1 MKKRGRALALL
12 LAAVL
17 TVSSV
22 PGTVMAADGVK
33 PQDGTTKEQPFW
45 SGTGGSTRFRIP
57 CLVSLDDGTL
67 VAGCDARWNTGGDGG
82 GLDTIVSRSTD
93 KGKTWHYTFAN
104 YLGDNGNVW
113 NGNSTAFIDPAMAT
127 DGEKVYM
134 MADLYPAGYA
144 LNSANHAPVA
154 GKSHDENGNIL
165 LADARGWTNC
175 WVADRQNAAN
185 YTYHLEKNDKKKSD
199 SAYVIKD
206 AEGKTVTGYTVD
218 AYFNIKGENVDTNL
232 FESDSPFQVWPTDYL
247 YLTTSED
254 GGATWSVPS
263 IVNMRK
269 ETEQSL
275 LVGPGRGMVTSKGRI
290 LFTAYEFT
298 SYDRNSVA
306 IYSDDGG
313 KTWTRGRSVTSQSS
327 EAVVTEANGK
337 LYMFTRHGGYYTS
350 EDFGAT
356 WSNRQ
361 NMGINYCQT
370 CQLTAI
376 TYPKKIDGKTAILFA
391 APSATNRA
399 AGKIF
404 VGLVQDDGTL
414 DWKYNYSIN
423 GSAYY
428 AYSCLTILPDGTIGL
443 LYESDG
449 TVITYEDF
457 DIEDVA
463 KGAAIGN
470 IWCTDENGTVADVTM
485 TSDMSKKLT
494 VNGLKDGAQVKV
506 SSDNENAVT
515 AAYAGGKVT
524 LTSKAVTGMEKA
536 TVTVESEGEKTTVS
550 VIVTDEKDY
559 EIVDL
564 RVGDTKTYTDKTGN
578 YSDSTLD
585 SLDKNIADVTLV
597 GEDAQA
603 VEKQV
608 KAQLA
613 TAQANFNGEK
623 VSLDNCMFT
632 FESVANKENT
642 YKISAQ
648 AGDKKVYVNHK
659 KAPSQ
664 CVSTETE
671 TEILLESHEDGT
683 VSLKDMTEGTG
694 GAYLYFWKGDTSKLH
709 FDRYS
714 SDVAQC
720 HMELWKAAPGA
731 KNDLGMPGYEKV
743 TDISQ
748 LTSGTKYLITAKADD
763 GTYYAVNPSAA
774 SSNFNHVAKVVE
786 ENIPIKEEAS
796 VALGT
801 NAQFDN
807 GGEKKISKCL
817 FTFDKQEGTENQYKI
832 TAVTE
837 DGKKVY
843 LGPKSSSGAN
853 RPLVETEAVI
863 TVAKNGEAFTL
874 QQAEDASN
882 SKYLYFWKDD
892 ASKFHFDRNGSVD
905 SKGKCDFELY
915 RKDDNVVDSEIP
927 GYTKISELSEIE
939 NGGQYLIAMKATVE
953 GNNYYLLNPATGNEK
968 YSYVAKVTGK
978 MYEDETI
985 GAKTDITITG
995 KAEGKTS
1002 VKIGN
1007 KTYFIFVKNDVEEVT
1022 IKIGETYNVPG
1033 KILNESEVTKD
1044 GIVSLEKREN
1054 MPPYKAISEIAE
1066 GTYLFGNNSHIM
1078 LNTESTAAGS
1088 EKGLGMKAVN
1098 FNNDETAKDF
1108 MWTLTKSGEGYTMKD
1123 VKSGKYINISGN
1135 NVELKDAEQVLT
1147 IRARANG
1154 GFSVSANNSYLN
1166 NWAGNNNKVA
1176 AYPSDDNGWS
1186 FYKASAGN
1194 VVTGVKEGTVTVAAS
1209 EGTNYKITVVKDV
1222 PEVKEYTVTA
1232 TVNDEAMGTA
1242 KLSPEADKYKEGT
1255 EVTATAKVKDE
1266 NKYEFVNWTVGNEE
1280 VSKKAE
1286 YKFTVDKDMELKA
1299 NFKAKE
1305 EPQPPVEK
1313 TYKVTATV
1321 NDETMGTAKL
1331 SPEADKYK
1339 EGTEVTATA
1348 KVKDESKYEF
1358 VNWTVGNEE
1367 VSKKAEYK
1375 FTVDKDM
1382 ELKANFKAKDP
1393 VEETFTVKV
1402 KANDTNMGEAKLDPA
1417 KAEYAKGEKV
1427 KAIATAKEG
1436 HEFVNW
1442 TVDGKAVSAEATYE
1456 FLVEKNVELTAN
1468 FKETEKPVEQFTVTV
1483 KANDDKMG
1491 TVAIDPVKENYA
1503 KGDTVIV
1510 IAEAKE
1516 GYEFVNWTSEGKVFS
1531 DSAAYEF
1538 AVEKD
1543 MELTANFK
1551 AKEEPKPPVTEDTFK
1566 LNVTVNDDKV
1576 GTVKLDP
1583 AKESY
1588 KAGEI
1593 VTATA
1598 TAKDGYKFVNWT
1610 VDGKEV
1616 SDKAEY
1622 AFKVDRDVTLKANF
1636 EKVAADP
1643 KPETPKPE
1651 TPKPEDPKDEDKAIQ
1666 TGDNGVSP
1674 IIPLAGLA
1682 LAAGAA
1688 VTVLRKKED

>member
-494 VNGLKDGAQVKV
+494 VNGLKDGAKVEV

-515 AAYAGGKVT
+515 AAYADGEVT
-524 LTSKAVTGMEKA
+524 LTSKTVTGMEKA
-536 TVTVESEGEKTTVS
+536 TVTVESEGEKTTVD

-578 YSDSTLD
+578 YSGSALEGLNKD
-585 SLDKNIADVTLV
+585 IADVTLT

-613 TAQANFNGEK
+613 TSEAHFDGAEK
-623 VSLDNCMFT
+623 SLDECLFT
-632 FESVANKENT
+632 FASVEGQDNT
-642 YKISAQ
+642 YTMSAKD
-648 AGDKKVYVNHK
+648 GDKTVYVNYRSAASAGTVCAEASANIKLEERSDDQTFELLDQTAGANGNRLYFHKDNESKLCFDRNTGDHANCRMELYK
-659 KAPSQ
+659 KAANS
-664 CVSTETE
+664 SA
-671 TEILLESHEDGT
+671 ES
-683 VSLKDMTEGTG
+683 
-694 GAYLYFWKGDTSKLH
+694 AI
-709 FDRYS
+709 
-714 SDVAQC
+714 
-720 HMELWKAAPGA
+720 
-731 KNDLGMPGYEKV
+731 PGYEKV
-743 TDISQ
+743 TGLSQ
-748 LTSGTKYLITAKADD
+748 ITSGEKYLIAAKAAT
-763 GTYYAVNPSAA
+763 GTYYVVNPSAA
-774 SSNFNHVAKVVE
+774 GEKYKHVAKVVE
-786 ENIPIKEEAS
+786 ETIPVKQEAA
-796 VALGT
+796 VALGS
-801 NAQFDN
+801 NAQFNDR
-807 GGEKKISKCL
+807 GEKKISKCL
-817 FTFDKQEGTENQYKI
+817 FTFDKQAEEGKYKI
-832 TAVTE
+832 SATTE
-837 DGKKVY
+837 DGQKVY
-843 LGPKSSSGAN
+843 LGPKSAASAQT
-853 RPLVETEAVI
+853 PLTTTEAVI
-863 TVAKNGEAFTL
+863 TVAKTDKGFTL
-874 QQAEDASN
+874 NQMEN
-882 SKYLYFWKDD
+882 SANGGYLYFWKDNEG
-892 ASKFHFDRNGSVD
+892 KFHFDRNSSVD
-905 SKGKCDFELY
+905 PNGKCEFELY
-915 RKDDNVVDSEIP
+915 KKADNAEAAEIP
-927 GYTKISELSEIE
+927 GYEKLNDMSEIE
-939 NGGQYLIAMKATVE
+939 ANGQYLIAMKAKD
-953 GNNYYLLNPATGNEK
+953 NKYYLLNPATGNDK
-968 YSYVAKVTGK
+968 YSYVAKVTGE
-978 MYEDETI
+978 MYKDETI
-985 GAKTDITITG
+985 GAKTDIAITG

-1044 GIVSLEKREN
+1044 GIVSLEKRDN

-1078 LNTESTAAGS
+1078 LNTVSTAAGT

-1108 MWTLTKSGEGYTMKD
+1108 MWTLTKSGDGYTMKD
-1123 VKSGKYINISGN
+1123 AASGKYINISGS
-1135 NVELKDAEQVLT
+1135 NVELKETEQVLT

-1154 GFSVSANNSYLN
+1154 GFSVSTNNYYLN

-1194 VVTGVKEGTVTVAAS
+1194 VVTGVKEGTVTVKAS
-1209 EGTNYKITVVKDV
+1209 EGTNYKITVEKDV

-1232 TVNDEAMGTA
+1232 TVNDDAMGTA
-1242 KLSPEADKYKEGT
+1242 ELSPSA
-1255 EVTATAKVKDE
+1255 
-1266 NKYEFVNWTVGNEE
+1266 
-1280 VSKKAE
+1280 S
-1286 YKFTVDKDMELKA
+1286 
-1299 NFKAKE
+1299 
-1305 EPQPPVEK
+1305 
-1313 TYKVTATV
+1313 
-1321 NDETMGTAKL
+1321 
-1331 SPEADKYK
+1331 KYK

-1358 VNWTVGNEE
+1358 VNWTVNDEE

-1402 KANDTNMGEAKLDPA
+1402 KANDANMGEAKLDPA

-1427 KAIATAKEG
+1427 KAMAAAKEG
-1436 HEFVNW
+1436 YEFVNW

-1456 FLVEKNVELTAN
+1456 FLVKEDVELTAN
-1468 FKETEKPVEQFTVTV
+1468 FKETEKPVEQFTVIV

-1491 TVAIDPVKENYA
+1491 TVAINPMKESYA
-1503 KGDTVIV
+1503 KGETVIV

-1538 AVEKD
+1538 AVEKR
-1543 MELTANFK
+1543 MELVANFK
-1551 AKEEPKPPVTEDTFK
+1551 EKDAPKPPVTEDTFK
-1566 LNVTVNDDKV
+1566 LNVTVNDDKM

-1583 AKESY
+1583 AKDSY
-1588 KAGEI
+1588 KAGDV

-1651 TPKPEDPKDEDKAIQ
+1651 NPKDEDKAVQ
-1666 TGDNGVSP
+1666 TGDNCVSP

>member
-67 VAGCDARWNTGGDGG
+67 VAGCDARWNTSLDGG

-104 YLGDNGNVW
+104 YLGDNGNTH
-113 NGNSTAFIDPAMAT
+113 NNNSTAFIDPAMAT

-134 MADLYPAGYA
+134 IADLYPAGYA
-144 LNSANHAPVA
+144 LNGASHAPVA

-165 LADARGWTNC
+165 LADARKWQNC
-175 WVADRQNAAN
+175 WVNDRQNEAN
-185 YTYHLEKNDKKKSD
+185 YTYHLEKNDKKESD

-206 AEGKTVTGYTVD
+206 ANGAIVEGYTVD
-218 AYFNIKGENVDTNL
+218 AYFNIKGKDVDANL
-232 FESDSPFQVWPTDYL
+232 FEADSPFQVWPTDYL

-254 GGATWSVPS
+254 AGATWSVPT

-269 ETEQSL
+269 DHEQSL

-298 SYDRNSVA
+298 GSDKNSVA

-313 KTWTRGRSVTSQSS
+313 KTWERGKSVSGWSS
-327 EAVVTEANGK
+327 EAVVTEADGK

-350 EDFGAT
+350 DDFGET
-356 WSNRQ
+356 WSTQ
-361 NMGINYCQT
+361 KNMGISYWLN

-391 APSATNRA
+391 TPSSSSGRA

-494 VNGLKDGAQVKV
+494 VNGLKDGAKVEV

-515 AAYAGGKVT
+515 AAYADGEVT
-524 LTSKAVTGMEKA
+524 LTSKTVTGMEKA
-536 TVTVESEGEKTTVS
+536 TVTVESEGEKTTVD

-578 YSDSTLD
+578 YSGSALEGLNKD
-585 SLDKNIADVTLV
+585 IADVTLT

-613 TAQANFNGEK
+613 TSEAHFDGAEK
-623 VSLDNCMFT
+623 SLDECLFT
-632 FESVANKENT
+632 FASVEGQDNT
-642 YKISAQ
+642 YTMSAKD
-648 AGDKKVYVNHK
+648 GDKTVYVNYRSAASAGTVCAEASANIKLEERSDDQTFELLDQTAGANGNRLYFHKDNESKLCFDRNTGDHANCRMELYK
-659 KAPSQ
+659 KAANS
-664 CVSTETE
+664 SA
-671 TEILLESHEDGT
+671 ES
-683 VSLKDMTEGTG
+683 
-694 GAYLYFWKGDTSKLH
+694 AI
-709 FDRYS
+709 
-714 SDVAQC
+714 
-720 HMELWKAAPGA
+720 
-731 KNDLGMPGYEKV
+731 PGYEKV
-743 TDISQ
+743 TGLSQ
-748 LTSGTKYLITAKADD
+748 ITSGEKYLIAAKAAT
-763 GTYYAVNPSAA
+763 GTYYVVNPSAA
-774 SSNFNHVAKVVE
+774 GEKYKHVAKVVE
-786 ENIPIKEEAS
+786 ETIPVKQEAA
-796 VALGT
+796 VALGS
-801 NAQFDN
+801 NAQFNDR
-807 GGEKKISKCL
+807 GEKKISKCL
-817 FTFDKQEGTENQYKI
+817 FTFDKQAEEGKYKI
-832 TAVTE
+832 SATTE
-837 DGKKVY
+837 DGQKVY
-843 LGPKSSSGAN
+843 LGPKSAASAQT
-853 RPLVETEAVI
+853 PLTTTEAVI
-863 TVAKNGEAFTL
+863 TVAKTDKGFTL
-874 QQAEDASN
+874 NQMEN
-882 SKYLYFWKDD
+882 SANGGYLYFWKDNEG
-892 ASKFHFDRNGSVD
+892 KFHFDRNSSVD
-905 SKGKCDFELY
+905 PNGKCEFELY
-915 RKDDNVVDSEIP
+915 KKADNAEAAEIP
-927 GYTKISELSEIE
+927 GYEKLNDMSEIE
-939 NGGQYLIAMKATVE
+939 ANGQYLIDMKAKD
-953 GNNYYLLNPATGNEK
+953 NKYYLLNPATGNDK
-968 YSYVAKVTGK
+968 YSYVAKVTGE
-978 MYEDETI
+978 MYKDETI
-985 GAKTDITITG
+985 GAKTDIAITG
-995 KAEGKTS
+995 KSEGKTS

-1154 GFSVSANNSYLN
+1154 GFSVSTNNYYLN

-1194 VVTGVKEGTVTVAAS
+1194 VVTGVKEGTVTVKAS
-1209 EGTNYKITVVKDV
+1209 EGTNYKITVEKDV

-1232 TVNDEAMGTA
+1232 TVNDDAMGTA
-1242 KLSPEADKYKEGT
+1242 ELSPSA
-1255 EVTATAKVKDE
+1255 
-1266 NKYEFVNWTVGNEE
+1266 
-1280 VSKKAE
+1280 S
-1286 YKFTVDKDMELKA
+1286 
-1299 NFKAKE
+1299 
-1305 EPQPPVEK
+1305 
-1313 TYKVTATV
+1313 
-1321 NDETMGTAKL
+1321 
-1331 SPEADKYK
+1331 KYK

-1358 VNWTVGNEE
+1358 VNWTVNDEE

-1402 KANDTNMGEAKLDPA
+1402 KANDANMGEAKLDPA

-1566 LNVTVNDDKV
+1566 LNVTVNDDKM

-1651 TPKPEDPKDEDKAIQ
+1651 DPKDEDKAIQ

>member
-144 LNSANHAPVA
+144 LNSANHAPVV

-165 LADARGWTNC
+165 LADAREWENC
-175 WVADRQNAAN
+175 WVNNRKDAAN

-298 SYDRNSVA
+298 GGDRNSVA

-313 KTWTRGRSVTSQSS
+313 KTWTRGQSVSSTSS

-494 VNGLKDGAQVKV
+494 VNGLKDGAKVEV

-515 AAYAGGKVT
+515 AAYADGEVT
-524 LTSKAVTGMEKA
+524 LTSKTVTGMEKA
-536 TVTVESEGEKTTVS
+536 TVTVESEGEKTTVD

-578 YSDSTLD
+578 YSGSALEGLNKD
-585 SLDKNIADVTLV
+585 IADVTLT

-613 TAQANFNGEK
+613 TSEAHFDGAEK
-623 VSLDNCMFT
+623 SLDECLFT
-632 FESVANKENT
+632 FASVEGQDNT
-642 YKISAQ
+642 YTMSAKD
-648 AGDKKVYVNHK
+648 GDKTVYVNYRSAASAGTVCAEASANIKLEERSDDQTFELLDQTAGANGNRLYFHKDNESKLCFDRNTGDHANCRMELYK
-659 KAPSQ
+659 KAANS
-664 CVSTETE
+664 SA
-671 TEILLESHEDGT
+671 ES
-683 VSLKDMTEGTG
+683 
-694 GAYLYFWKGDTSKLH
+694 AI
-709 FDRYS
+709 
-714 SDVAQC
+714 
-720 HMELWKAAPGA
+720 
-731 KNDLGMPGYEKV
+731 PGYEKV
-743 TDISQ
+743 TGLSQ
-748 LTSGTKYLITAKADD
+748 ITSGEKYLIAAKAAT
-763 GTYYAVNPSAA
+763 GTYYVVNPSAA
-774 SSNFNHVAKVVE
+774 GEKYKHVAKVVE
-786 ENIPIKEEAS
+786 ETIPVKQEAA
-796 VALGT
+796 VALGS
-801 NAQFDN
+801 NAQFNDR
-807 GGEKKISKCL
+807 GEKKISKCL
-817 FTFDKQEGTENQYKI
+817 FTFDKQAEEGKYKI
-832 TAVTE
+832 SATTE
-837 DGKKVY
+837 DGQKVY
-843 LGPKSSSGAN
+843 LGPKSAASAQT
-853 RPLVETEAVI
+853 PLTTTEAVI
-863 TVAKNGEAFTL
+863 TVAKTDKGFTL
-874 QQAEDASN
+874 NQMEN
-882 SKYLYFWKDD
+882 SANGGYLYFWKDNEG
-892 ASKFHFDRNGSVD
+892 KFHFDRNSSVD
-905 SKGKCDFELY
+905 PNGKCEFELY
-915 RKDDNVVDSEIP
+915 KKADNAEAAEIP
-927 GYTKISELSEIE
+927 GYEKLNDMSEIE
-939 NGGQYLIAMKATVE
+939 ANGQYLIAMKAKD
-953 GNNYYLLNPATGNEK
+953 NKYYLLNPATGNDK
-968 YSYVAKVTGK
+968 YSYVAKVTGE
-978 MYEDETI
+978 MYKDETI
-985 GAKTDITITG
+985 GAKTDIAITG

-1044 GIVSLEKREN
+1044 GIVSLEKRDN

-1078 LNTESTAAGS
+1078 LNTVSTAAGT

-1108 MWTLTKSGEGYTMKD
+1108 MWTLTKSGDGYTMKD
-1123 VKSGKYINISGN
+1123 AASGKYINISGS
-1135 NVELKDAEQVLT
+1135 NVELKETEQVLT

-1154 GFSVSANNSYLN
+1154 GFSVSTNNYYLN

-1194 VVTGVKEGTVTVAAS
+1194 VVTGVKEGTVTVKAS
-1209 EGTNYKITVVKDV
+1209 EGTNYKITVEKDV

-1232 TVNDEAMGTA
+1232 TVNDDAMGTA
-1242 KLSPEADKYKEGT
+1242 ELSPSA
-1255 EVTATAKVKDE
+1255 
-1266 NKYEFVNWTVGNEE
+1266 
-1280 VSKKAE
+1280 S
-1286 YKFTVDKDMELKA
+1286 
-1299 NFKAKE
+1299 
-1305 EPQPPVEK
+1305 
-1313 TYKVTATV
+1313 
-1321 NDETMGTAKL
+1321 
-1331 SPEADKYK
+1331 KYK

-1358 VNWTVGNEE
+1358 VNWTVNDEE

-1402 KANDTNMGEAKLDPA
+1402 KANDANMGEAKLDPA

-1427 KAIATAKEG
+1427 KAMAAAKEG
-1436 HEFVNW
+1436 YEFVNW

-1456 FLVEKNVELTAN
+1456 FLVKEDVELTAN
-1468 FKETEKPVEQFTVTV
+1468 FKETEKPVEQFTVIV

-1491 TVAIDPVKENYA
+1491 TVAINPMKESYA
-1503 KGDTVIV
+1503 KGETVIV

-1538 AVEKD
+1538 AVEKR
-1543 MELTANFK
+1543 MELVANFK
-1551 AKEEPKPPVTEDTFK
+1551 EKDAPKPPVTEDTFK
-1566 LNVTVNDDKV
+1566 LNVTVNDDKM

-1583 AKESY
+1583 AKDSY
-1588 KAGEI
+1588 KAGDV

-1651 TPKPEDPKDEDKAIQ
+1651 NPKDEDKAVQ
-1666 TGDNGVSP
+1666 TGDNCVSP

>member
-67 VAGCDARWNTGGDGG
+67 VASCDARWNTSLDGG

-104 YLGDNGNVW
+104 YLGDNGNTH
-113 NGNSTAFIDPAMAT
+113 NNNSTAFIDPAMAT

-134 MADLYPAGYA
+134 IADLYPAGYA
-144 LNSANHAPVA
+144 LNGASHAPVA

-165 LADARGWTNC
+165 LADARKWQNC
-175 WVADRQNAAN
+175 WVNDRQNEAN
-185 YTYHLEKNDKKKSD
+185 YTYHLEKNDKKESD

-206 AEGKTVTGYTVD
+206 ANGAIVEGYTVD
-218 AYFNIKGENVDTNL
+218 AYFNIKGKDVDANL
-232 FESDSPFQVWPTDYL
+232 FEADSPFQVWPTDYL

-254 GGATWSVPS
+254 AGATWSVPT

-269 ETEQSL
+269 DHEQSL

-298 SYDRNSVA
+298 GSDKNSVA

-313 KTWTRGRSVTSQSS
+313 KTWERGKSVSGWSS
-327 EAVVTEANGK
+327 EAVVTEADGK

-350 EDFGAT
+350 DDFGET
-356 WSNRQ
+356 WSTQ
-361 NMGINYCQT
+361 KNMGISYWLN

-391 APSATNRA
+391 TPSSSSGRA

-578 YSDSTLD
+578 YSGSALEGLNKD
-585 SLDKNIADVTLV
+585 IADVTLT

-613 TAQANFNGEK
+613 TSEAHFDGAEK
-623 VSLDNCMFT
+623 SLDECLFT
-632 FESVANKENT
+632 FASVEGQDNT
-642 YKISAQ
+642 YTMSAKD
-648 AGDKKVYVNHK
+648 GDKTVYVNYRSAASAGTVCAEASANIKLEERSDDQTFELLDQTAGANGNRLYFHKDNESKLCFDRNTGDHANCRMELYK
-659 KAPSQ
+659 KAANS
-664 CVSTETE
+664 SA
-671 TEILLESHEDGT
+671 ES
-683 VSLKDMTEGTG
+683 
-694 GAYLYFWKGDTSKLH
+694 AI
-709 FDRYS
+709 
-714 SDVAQC
+714 
-720 HMELWKAAPGA
+720 
-731 KNDLGMPGYEKV
+731 PGYEKV
-743 TDISQ
+743 TGLSQ
-748 LTSGTKYLITAKADD
+748 ITSGEKYLIAAKAAT
-763 GTYYAVNPSAA
+763 GTYYVVNPSAA
-774 SSNFNHVAKVVE
+774 GEKYKHVAKVVE
-786 ENIPIKEEAS
+786 ETIPVKQEAA
-796 VALGT
+796 VALGS
-801 NAQFDN
+801 NAQFNDR
-807 GGEKKISKCL
+807 GEKKISKCL
-817 FTFDKQEGTENQYKI
+817 FTFDKQAEEGKYKI
-832 TAVTE
+832 SATTE
-837 DGKKVY
+837 DGQKVY
-843 LGPKSSSGAN
+843 LGPKSAASAQT
-853 RPLVETEAVI
+853 PLTTTEAVI
-863 TVAKNGEAFTL
+863 TVAKTDKGFTL
-874 QQAEDASN
+874 NQMEN
-882 SKYLYFWKDD
+882 SANGGYLYFWKDNEG
-892 ASKFHFDRNGSVD
+892 KFHFDRNSSVD
-905 SKGKCDFELY
+905 PNGKCEFELY
-915 RKDDNVVDSEIP
+915 KKADNAEAAEIP
-927 GYTKISELSEIE
+927 GYEKLNDMSEIE
-939 NGGQYLIAMKATVE
+939 ANGQYLIAMKAKD
-953 GNNYYLLNPATGNEK
+953 NKYYLLNPATGNDK
-968 YSYVAKVTGK
+968 YSYVAKVTGE
-978 MYEDETI
+978 MYKDETI
-985 GAKTDITITG
+985 GAKTDIAITG
-995 KAEGKTS
+995 KSEGKTS

-1266 NKYEFVNWTVGNEE
+1266 
-1280 VSKKAE
+1280 
-1286 YKFTVDKDMELKA
+1286 
-1299 NFKAKE
+1299 
-1305 EPQPPVEK
+1305 
-1313 TYKVTATV
+1313 
-1321 NDETMGTAKL
+1321 
-1331 SPEADKYK
+1331 
-1339 EGTEVTATA
+1339 
-1348 KVKDESKYEF
+1348 SKYEF

-1402 KANDTNMGEAKLDPA
+1402 KANDTNMGEVKLDPV

-1427 KAIATAKEG
+1427 KAIATSKEG
-1436 HEFVNW
+1436 YEFVNW

-1491 TVAIDPVKENYA
+1491 TVAVDPVKENYE

-1538 AVEKD
+1538 AVDKD

-1566 LNVTVNDDKV
+1566 LNVTVNDDKM

-1588 KAGEI
+1588 KAGDV

-1651 TPKPEDPKDEDKAIQ
+1651 DPKDEDKAIQ

>member
-144 LNSANHAPVA
+144 LNSANHAPVV

-165 LADARGWTNC
+165 LADAREWENC
-175 WVADRQNAAN
+175 WVNNRKDAAN

-298 SYDRNSVA
+298 GGDRNSVA

-313 KTWTRGRSVTSQSS
+313 KTWTRGQSVSSTSS

-494 VNGLKDGAQVKV
+494 VNGLKDGAKVEV

-515 AAYAGGKVT
+515 AAYADGEVT
-524 LTSKAVTGMEKA
+524 LTSKTVTGMEKA
-536 TVTVESEGEKTTVS
+536 TVTVESEGEKTTVD

-578 YSDSTLD
+578 YSGSALEGLNKD
-585 SLDKNIADVTLV
+585 IADVTLT

-613 TAQANFNGEK
+613 TSEAHFDGAEK
-623 VSLDNCMFT
+623 SLDECLFT
-632 FESVANKENT
+632 FASVEGQDNT
-642 YKISAQ
+642 YTMSAKD
-648 AGDKKVYVNHK
+648 GDKTVYVNYRSAASAGTVCAEASANIKLEERSDDQTFELLDQTAGANGNRLYFHKDNESKLCFDRNTGDHANCRMELYK
-659 KAPSQ
+659 KAANS
-664 CVSTETE
+664 SA
-671 TEILLESHEDGT
+671 ES
-683 VSLKDMTEGTG
+683 
-694 GAYLYFWKGDTSKLH
+694 AI
-709 FDRYS
+709 
-714 SDVAQC
+714 
-720 HMELWKAAPGA
+720 
-731 KNDLGMPGYEKV
+731 PGYEKV
-743 TDISQ
+743 TGLSQ
-748 LTSGTKYLITAKADD
+748 ITSGEKYLIAAKAAT
-763 GTYYAVNPSAA
+763 GTYYVVNPSAA
-774 SSNFNHVAKVVE
+774 GEKYKHVAKVVE
-786 ENIPIKEEAS
+786 ETIPVKQEAA
-796 VALGT
+796 VALGS
-801 NAQFDN
+801 NAQFNDR
-807 GGEKKISKCL
+807 GEKKISKCL
-817 FTFDKQEGTENQYKI
+817 FTFDKQAEEGKYKI
-832 TAVTE
+832 SATTE
-837 DGKKVY
+837 DGQKVY
-843 LGPKSSSGAN
+843 LGPKSAASAQT
-853 RPLVETEAVI
+853 PLTTTEAVI
-863 TVAKNGEAFTL
+863 TVAKTDKGFTL
-874 QQAEDASN
+874 NQMEN
-882 SKYLYFWKDD
+882 SANGGYLYFWKDNEG
-892 ASKFHFDRNGSVD
+892 KFHFDRNSSVD
-905 SKGKCDFELY
+905 PNGKCEFELY
-915 RKDDNVVDSEIP
+915 KKADNAEAAEIP
-927 GYTKISELSEIE
+927 GYEKLNDMSEIE
-939 NGGQYLIAMKATVE
+939 ANGQYLIAMKAKD
-953 GNNYYLLNPATGNEK
+953 NKYYLLNPATGNDK
-968 YSYVAKVTGK
+968 YSYVAKVTGE
-978 MYEDETI
+978 MYKDETI
-985 GAKTDITITG
+985 GAKTDIAITG

-1044 GIVSLEKREN
+1044 GIVSLEKRDN

-1078 LNTESTAAGS
+1078 LNTVSTAAGT

-1108 MWTLTKSGEGYTMKD
+1108 MWTLTKSGDGYTMKD
-1123 VKSGKYINISGN
+1123 AASGKYINISGS
-1135 NVELKDAEQVLT
+1135 NVELKETEQVLT

-1154 GFSVSANNSYLN
+1154 GFSVSTNNYYLN

-1194 VVTGVKEGTVTVAAS
+1194 VVTGVKEGPVTVKAS
-1209 EGTNYKITVVKDV
+1209 EGTNYKITVEKDV

-1232 TVNDEAMGTA
+1232 TVNDDAMGTA
-1242 KLSPEADKYKEGT
+1242 ELSPSA
-1255 EVTATAKVKDE
+1255 
-1266 NKYEFVNWTVGNEE
+1266 
-1280 VSKKAE
+1280 S
-1286 YKFTVDKDMELKA
+1286 
-1299 NFKAKE
+1299 
-1305 EPQPPVEK
+1305 
-1313 TYKVTATV
+1313 
-1321 NDETMGTAKL
+1321 
-1331 SPEADKYK
+1331 KYK

-1358 VNWTVGNEE
+1358 VNWTVNDEE

-1402 KANDTNMGEAKLDPA
+1402 KANDANMGEAKLDPA

-1427 KAIATAKEG
+1427 KAMAAAKEG
-1436 HEFVNW
+1436 YEFVNW

-1456 FLVEKNVELTAN
+1456 FLVKEDVELTAN
-1468 FKETEKPVEQFTVTV
+1468 FKETEKPVEQFTVIV

-1491 TVAIDPVKENYA
+1491 TVAINPMKESYA
-1503 KGDTVIV
+1503 KGETVIV

-1538 AVEKD
+1538 AVEKR
-1543 MELTANFK
+1543 MELVANFK
-1551 AKEEPKPPVTEDTFK
+1551 EKDAPKPPVTEDTFK
-1566 LNVTVNDDKV
+1566 LNVTVNDDKM

-1583 AKESY
+1583 AKDSY
-1588 KAGEI
+1588 KAGDV

-1651 TPKPEDPKDEDKAIQ
+1651 NPKDEDKAVQ
-1666 TGDNGVSP
+1666 TGDNCVSP

>member
-67 VAGCDARWNTGGDGG
+67 VAGCDARWNTSLDGG

-104 YLGDNGNVW
+104 YLGDNGNTH
-113 NGNSTAFIDPAMAT
+113 NNNSTAFIDPAMAT

-134 MADLYPAGYA
+134 IADLYPAGYA
-144 LNSANHAPVA
+144 LNGASHAPVA

-165 LADARGWTNC
+165 LADARKWQNC
-175 WVADRQNAAN
+175 WVNDRQNEAN
-185 YTYHLEKNDKKKSD
+185 YTYHLEKNDKKESD

-206 AEGKTVTGYTVD
+206 ANGAIVEGYTVD
-218 AYFNIKGENVDTNL
+218 AYFNIKGKDVDANL
-232 FESDSPFQVWPTDYL
+232 FEADSPFQVWPTDYL

-254 GGATWSVPS
+254 AGATWSVPT

-269 ETEQSL
+269 DHEQSL

-298 SYDRNSVA
+298 GSDKNSVA

-313 KTWTRGRSVTSQSS
+313 KTWERGKSVSGWSS
-327 EAVVTEANGK
+327 EAVVTEADGK

-350 EDFGAT
+350 DDFGET
-356 WSNRQ
+356 WSTQ
-361 NMGINYCQT
+361 KNMGISYWLN

-391 APSATNRA
+391 TPSSSSGRA

-536 TVTVESEGEKTTVS
+536 IVTVESEGEKTTVS

-578 YSDSTLD
+578 YSGSALEGLNKD
-585 SLDKNIADVTLV
+585 IADVTLT

-613 TAQANFNGEK
+613 TSEAHFDGAEK
-623 VSLDNCMFT
+623 SLDECLFT
-632 FESVANKENT
+632 FASVEGQDNT
-642 YKISAQ
+642 YTMSAKD
-648 AGDKKVYVNHK
+648 GDKTVYVNYRSAASAGTVCAEASANIKLEERSDDQTFELLDQTAGANGNRLYFHKDNESKLCFDRNTGDHANCRMELYK
-659 KAPSQ
+659 KAANS
-664 CVSTETE
+664 SA
-671 TEILLESHEDGT
+671 ES
-683 VSLKDMTEGTG
+683 
-694 GAYLYFWKGDTSKLH
+694 AI
-709 FDRYS
+709 
-714 SDVAQC
+714 
-720 HMELWKAAPGA
+720 
-731 KNDLGMPGYEKV
+731 PGYEKV
-743 TDISQ
+743 TGLSQ
-748 LTSGTKYLITAKADD
+748 ITSGEKYLIAAKAAT
-763 GTYYAVNPSAA
+763 GTYYVVNPSAA
-774 SSNFNHVAKVVE
+774 GEKYKHVAKVVE
-786 ENIPIKEEAS
+786 ETIPVKQEAA
-796 VALGT
+796 VALGS
-801 NAQFDN
+801 NAQFNDR
-807 GGEKKISKCL
+807 GEKKISKCL
-817 FTFDKQEGTENQYKI
+817 FTFDKQAEEGKYKI
-832 TAVTE
+832 SATTE
-837 DGKKVY
+837 DGQKVY
-843 LGPKSSSGAN
+843 LGPKSAASAQT
-853 RPLVETEAVI
+853 PLTTTEAVI
-863 TVAKNGEAFTL
+863 TVAKTDKGFTL
-874 QQAEDASN
+874 NQMEN
-882 SKYLYFWKDD
+882 SANGGYLYFWKDNEG
-892 ASKFHFDRNGSVD
+892 KFHFDRNSSVD
-905 SKGKCDFELY
+905 PNGKCEFELY
-915 RKDDNVVDSEIP
+915 KKADNAEAAEIP
-927 GYTKISELSEIE
+927 GYEKLNDMSEIE
-939 NGGQYLIAMKATVE
+939 ANGQYLIAMKAKD
-953 GNNYYLLNPATGNEK
+953 NKYYLLNPATGNDK
-968 YSYVAKVTGK
+968 YSYVAKVTGE
-978 MYEDETI
+978 MYKDETI
-985 GAKTDITITG
+985 GAKTDIAITG
-995 KAEGKTS
+995 KSEGKTS

-1123 VKSGKYINISGN
+1123 AASGKYINISGN

-1154 GFSVSANNSYLN
+1154 GFSVSANNYYLN

-1266 NKYEFVNWTVGNEE
+1266 N
-1280 VSKKAE
+1280 
-1286 YKFTVDKDMELKA
+1286 
-1299 NFKAKE
+1299 
-1305 EPQPPVEK
+1305 
-1313 TYKVTATV
+1313 
-1321 NDETMGTAKL
+1321 
-1331 SPEADKYK
+1331 
-1339 EGTEVTATA
+1339 
-1348 KVKDESKYEF
+1348 KYEF

-1566 LNVTVNDDKV
+1566 LNVTVNDDKM

-1651 TPKPEDPKDEDKAIQ
+1651 NPKDEDKAVQ

-1674 IIPLAGLA
+1674 IIPLAGLM

-1688 VTVLRKKED
+1688 VVALRKKED

>member
-67 VAGCDARWNTGGDGG
+67 VAGCDARWNTSLDGG

-104 YLGDNGNVW
+104 YLGDNGNTH
-113 NGNSTAFIDPAMAT
+113 NNNSTAFIDPAMAT

-134 MADLYPAGYA
+134 IADLFPAGYA
-144 LNSANHAPVA
+144 LNGASHAPVA

-165 LADARGWTNC
+165 LADARKWQNC
-175 WVADRQNAAN
+175 WVNDRQNEAN
-185 YTYHLEKNDKKKSD
+185 YTYHLEKNDKKESD

-206 AEGKTVTGYTVD
+206 ANDAIVEGYTVD
-218 AYFNIKGENVDTNL
+218 AYFNIKGKDVDANL
-232 FESDSPFQVWPTDYL
+232 FEADSPFQVWPTDYL

-254 GGATWSVPS
+254 AGATWSVPT

-269 ETEQSL
+269 DHEQSL

-298 SYDRNSVA
+298 GSDKNSVA

-313 KTWTRGRSVTSQSS
+313 KTWERGKSVSGWSS
-327 EAVVTEANGK
+327 EAVVTEADGK

-350 EDFGAT
+350 DDFGET
-356 WSNRQ
+356 WSTQ
-361 NMGINYCQT
+361 KNMGISYWLN

-391 APSATNRA
+391 TPSSSSGRA

-494 VNGLKDGAQVKV
+494 VNGLKDGAKVEV

-515 AAYAGGKVT
+515 AAYADGEVT
-524 LTSKAVTGMEKA
+524 LTSKTVTGMEKA
-536 TVTVESEGEKTTVS
+536 TVTVESEGEKTTVD

-585 SLDKNIADVTLV
+585 GLDKNIADVTLV

-664 CVSTETE
+664 CVSAETE

-817 FTFDKQEGTENQYKI
+817 FTFTKQGDDGTFKI
-832 TAVTE
+832 SAVTD
-837 DGKKVY
+837 DGKTVY
-843 LGPKSSSGAN
+843 LGPKSSSSAQK
-853 RPLVETEAVI
+853 PTVATEAVI
-863 TVAKNGEAFTL
+863 TVAKSGDGFSLEQKEGT
-874 QQAEDASN
+874 QASG
-882 SKYLYFWKDD
+882 YLYFWKDNE
-892 ASKFHFDRNGSVD
+892 SKLHFDRNSSVD
-905 SKGKCDFELY
+905 GNGKCNFELY
-915 RKDDNVVDSEIP
+915 KKSDAKSESKIAGYEKLTEVSEIQD
-927 GYTKISELSEIE
+927 
-939 NGGQYLIAMKATVE
+939 GGQYLIAMQATVA
-953 GNNYYLLNPATGNEK
+953 GNSYYLLNPSLGSNVHN
-968 YSYVAKVTGK
+968 YVAKVTDH
-978 MYEDETI
+978 MYKDETI
-985 GAKTDITITG
+985 GAKTDIAITG

-1002 VKIGN
+1002 VKIGE

-1022 IKIGETYNVPG
+1022 LKIGETFNLPG
-1033 KILNESEVTKD
+1033 KLLNESEVTKD
-1044 GIVSLEKREN
+1044 GIVTVEKRED

-1066 GTYLFGNNSHIM
+1066 GTYLFGSRSHIM
-1078 LNTESTAAGS
+1078 LNTVSTAEGTQ
-1088 EKGLGMKAVN
+1088 KGLGMKAVN

-1108 MWTLTKSGEGYTMKD
+1108 MWTIAKSGEGYTMKD
-1123 VKSGKYINISGN
+1123 AASGKYINISGN
-1135 NVELKDAEQVLT
+1135 DVELKDTAQVLT
-1147 IRARANG
+1147 IGASKNG
-1154 GFSVSANNSYLN
+1154 GFAVSAGGYYLN
-1166 NWAGNNNKVA
+1166 NWAGGNNKVA
-1176 AYPSDDNGWS
+1176 AYQSDDNSWY
-1186 FYKASAGN
+1186 FYKASSGN
-1194 VVTGVKEGTVTVAAS
+1194 VAAGAKEGTVTAVTS
-1209 EGTNYKITVVKDV
+1209 EGTNYKITVVKEA
-1222 PEVKEYTVTA
+1222 PEPPVEKTYTVTA
-1232 TVNDEAMGTA
+1232 AVNNETMGTA
-1242 KLSPEADKYKEGT
+1242 SLDKEGPEYKEGT
-1255 EVTATAKVKDE
+1255 ELTATAKVKDE
-1266 NKYEFVNWTVGNEE
+1266 GKYEFVNWTSGDEV
-1280 VSKKAE
+1280 VSKDAE
-1286 YKFTVDKDMELKA
+1286 YTFTVNKDMQLTA
-1299 NFKAKE
+1299 NFQAKEDPE
-1305 EPQPPVEK
+1305 EPQP
-1313 TYKVTATV
+1313 
-1321 NDETMGTAKL
+1321 
-1331 SPEADKYK
+1331 
-1339 EGTEVTATA
+1339 
-1348 KVKDESKYEF
+1348 
-1358 VNWTVGNEE
+1358 
-1367 VSKKAEYK
+1367 
-1375 FTVDKDM
+1375 
-1382 ELKANFKAKDP
+1382 
-1393 VEETFTVKV
+1393 
-1402 KANDTNMGEAKLDPA
+1402 
-1417 KAEYAKGEKV
+1417 
-1427 KAIATAKEG
+1427 
-1436 HEFVNW
+1436 
-1442 TVDGKAVSAEATYE
+1442 
-1456 FLVEKNVELTAN
+1456 
-1468 FKETEKPVEQFTVTV
+1468 
-1483 KANDDKMG
+1483 
-1491 TVAIDPVKENYA
+1491 
-1503 KGDTVIV
+1503 
-1510 IAEAKE
+1510 
-1516 GYEFVNWTSEGKVFS
+1516 
-1531 DSAAYEF
+1531 
-1538 AVEKD
+1538 
-1543 MELTANFK
+1543 
-1551 AKEEPKPPVTEDTFK
+1551 PKPPVTEDTFK
-1566 LNVTVNDDKV
+1566 LNVTVNDDKM

-1583 AKESY
+1583 AKVSY
-1588 KAGEI
+1588 EAGETVKAI
-1593 VTATA
+1593 A
-1598 TAKDGYKFVNWT
+1598 TAKEGYKFLNWT
-1610 VDGKEV
+1610 VDGKVV

-1622 AFKVDRDVTLKANF
+1622 TFIVDRTVTLKANF
-1636 EKVAADP
+1636 AKVS
-1643 KPETPKPE
+1643 
-1651 TPKPEDPKDEDKAIQ
+1651 EDPKDKDKAVQ
-1666 TGDNGVSP
+1666 TGDNSVSP

>member
-45 SGTGGSTRFRIP
+45 SGTGGSTKFRIP
-57 CLVSLDDGTL
+57 CLVSLNDGTL

-485 TSDMSKKLT
+485 TSNMSKELT

-578 YSDSTLD
+578 YSGSALEGLNKD
-585 SLDKNIADVTLV
+585 IADVTLT

-613 TAQANFNGEK
+613 TSEAHFDGAEK
-623 VSLDNCMFT
+623 SLDECLFT
-632 FESVANKENT
+632 FASVEGQDNT
-642 YKISAQ
+642 YTMSAKD
-648 AGDKKVYVNHK
+648 GGKTVYVNYRS
-659 KAPSQ
+659 AASA
-664 CVSTETE
+664 
-671 TEILLESHEDGT
+671 GT
-683 VSLKDMTEGTG
+683 VCAEVSANIKLEERSDDQTFELFDMTEGSRG
-694 GAYLYFWKGDTSKLH
+694 NRLYFHKDKESKLH
-709 FDRYS
+709 FDRNT
-714 SDVAQC
+714 SDHANC
-720 HMELWKAAPGA
+720 RMELYKKAANSSA
-731 KNDLGMPGYEKV
+731 ESAIPGYEKV
-743 TDISQ
+743 TGLSQ
-748 LTSGTKYLITAKADD
+748 ITNGEKYLIAAKAVT
-763 GTYYAVNPSAA
+763 GTYYVVNPSAA
-774 SSNFNHVAKVVE
+774 GEKYKHVAKVVE
-786 ENIPIKEEAS
+786 ETIPVKQEAA
-796 VALGT
+796 VALGS
-801 NAQFDN
+801 NAQFNDR
-807 GGEKKISKCL
+807 GEKKISKCL
-817 FTFDKQEGTENQYKI
+817 FTFDKQAEDGKYKI
-832 TAVTE
+832 FATTE
-837 DGKKVY
+837 DGQKVY
-843 LGPKSSSGAN
+843 LGPKSAASAQT
-853 RPLVETEAVI
+853 PLTATEAVI
-863 TVAKNGEAFTL
+863 TVAKTDKGFTL
-874 QQAEDASN
+874 VQAEGATN
-882 SKYLYFWKDD
+882 GGYLYFWKDNEG
-892 ASKFHFDRNGSVD
+892 KFHFDRNSSVD
-905 SKGKCDFELY
+905 PNGKCEFELY
-915 RKDDNVVDSEIP
+915 KKADNAEAAEIP
-927 GYTKISELSEIE
+927 GYEKLNDMSEIE
-939 NGGQYLIAMKATVE
+939 ANGQYLIAMKAKD
-953 GNNYYLLNPATGNEK
+953 NKYYLLNPATGNDK
-968 YSYVAKVTGK
+968 YSYVAKVTGE

-1054 MPPYKAISEIAE
+1054 MPPYKAISEITE

-1078 LNTESTAAGS
+1078 LNTVSTAAGS

-1123 VKSGKYINISGN
+1123 AASGKYIYISGN

-1154 GFSVSANNSYLN
+1154 GFSVSANNYYLN

-1209 EGTNYKITVVKDV
+1209 EGINYKITVVKDV

-1242 KLSPEADKYKEGT
+1242 KLSPE
-1255 EVTATAKVKDE
+1255 V
-1266 NKYEFVNWTVGNEE
+1266 
-1280 VSKKAE
+1280 
-1286 YKFTVDKDMELKA
+1286 
-1299 NFKAKE
+1299 
-1305 EPQPPVEK
+1305 
-1313 TYKVTATV
+1313 
-1321 NDETMGTAKL
+1321 
-1331 SPEADKYK
+1331 DKYK

-1358 VNWTVGNEE
+1358 VNWTVGDEE

-1402 KANDTNMGEAKLDPA
+1402 KANDTNMGEVKLDPV

-1427 KAIATAKEG
+1427 KAIATSKEG
-1436 HEFVNW
+1436 YEFVNW

-1491 TVAIDPVKENYA
+1491 TVAVDPVKENYE

-1538 AVEKD
+1538 AVDKD

-1566 LNVTVNDDKV
+1566 LNVTVNDDKM

-1588 KAGEI
+1588 KAGDV

-1651 TPKPEDPKDEDKAIQ
+1651 DPKDEDKAIQ

-1688 VTVLRKKED
+1688 ATVLRKKED

>member
-67 VAGCDARWNTGGDGG
+67 VAGCDARWNTSLDGG

-104 YLGDNGNVW
+104 YLGDNGNTH
-113 NGNSTAFIDPAMAT
+113 NNNSTAFIDPAMAT

-134 MADLYPAGYA
+134 IADLYPAGYA
-144 LNSANHAPVA
+144 LNGASHAPVA

-165 LADARGWTNC
+165 LADARKWQNC
-175 WVADRQNAAN
+175 WVNDRQNEAN
-185 YTYHLEKNDKKKSD
+185 YTYHLEKNDKKESD

-206 AEGKTVTGYTVD
+206 ANGAIVEGYTVD
-218 AYFNIKGENVDTNL
+218 AYFNIKGKDVDANL
-232 FESDSPFQVWPTDYL
+232 FEADSPFQVWPTDYL

-254 GGATWSVPS
+254 AGATWSVPT

-269 ETEQSL
+269 DHEQSL

-298 SYDRNSVA
+298 GSDKNSVA

-313 KTWTRGRSVTSQSS
+313 KTWERGKSVSGWSS
-327 EAVVTEANGK
+327 EAVVTEADGK

-350 EDFGAT
+350 DDFGET
-356 WSNRQ
+356 WSTQ
-361 NMGINYCQT
+361 KNMGISYWLN

-391 APSATNRA
+391 TPSSSSGRA

-578 YSDSTLD
+578 YSGSALEGLNKD
-585 SLDKNIADVTLV
+585 IADVTLT

-613 TAQANFNGEK
+613 TSEAHFDGAEK
-623 VSLDNCMFT
+623 SLDECLFT
-632 FESVANKENT
+632 FASVEGQDNT
-642 YKISAQ
+642 YTMSAKD
-648 AGDKKVYVNHK
+648 GDKTVYVNYRSAASAGTVCAEASANIKLEERSDDQTFELLDQTAGANGNRLYFHKDNESKLCFDRNTGDHANCRMELYK
-659 KAPSQ
+659 KAANS
-664 CVSTETE
+664 SA
-671 TEILLESHEDGT
+671 ES
-683 VSLKDMTEGTG
+683 
-694 GAYLYFWKGDTSKLH
+694 AI
-709 FDRYS
+709 
-714 SDVAQC
+714 
-720 HMELWKAAPGA
+720 
-731 KNDLGMPGYEKV
+731 PGYEKV
-743 TDISQ
+743 TGLSQ
-748 LTSGTKYLITAKADD
+748 ITSGEKYLIAAKAAT
-763 GTYYAVNPSAA
+763 GTYYVVNPSAA
-774 SSNFNHVAKVVE
+774 GEKYKHVAKVVE
-786 ENIPIKEEAS
+786 ETIPVKQEAA
-796 VALGT
+796 VALGS
-801 NAQFDN
+801 NAQFNDR
-807 GGEKKISKCL
+807 GEKKISKCL
-817 FTFDKQEGTENQYKI
+817 FTFDKQAEEGKYKI
-832 TAVTE
+832 SATTE
-837 DGKKVY
+837 DGQKVY
-843 LGPKSSSGAN
+843 LGPKSAASAQT
-853 RPLVETEAVI
+853 PLTTTEAVI
-863 TVAKNGEAFTL
+863 TVAKTDKGFTL
-874 QQAEDASN
+874 NQMEN
-882 SKYLYFWKDD
+882 SANGGYLYFWKDNEG
-892 ASKFHFDRNGSVD
+892 KFHFDRNSSVD
-905 SKGKCDFELY
+905 PNGKCEFELY
-915 RKDDNVVDSEIP
+915 KKADNAEAAEIP
-927 GYTKISELSEIE
+927 GYEKLNDMSEIE
-939 NGGQYLIAMKATVE
+939 ANGQYLIAMKAKD
-953 GNNYYLLNPATGNEK
+953 NKYYLLNPATGNDK
-968 YSYVAKVTGK
+968 YSYVAKVTGE
-978 MYEDETI
+978 MYKDETI
-985 GAKTDITITG
+985 GAKTDIAITG
-995 KAEGKTS
+995 KSEGKTS

-1054 MPPYKAISEIAE
+1054 MPPYKAISEITE

-1078 LNTESTAAGS
+1078 LNTVSTAAGS

-1123 VKSGKYINISGN
+1123 AASGKYINISGN

-1154 GFSVSANNSYLN
+1154 GFSVSANNYYLN

-1209 EGTNYKITVVKDV
+1209 EGINYKITVVKDV

-1242 KLSPEADKYKEGT
+1242 KLSPE
-1255 EVTATAKVKDE
+1255 V
-1266 NKYEFVNWTVGNEE
+1266 
-1280 VSKKAE
+1280 
-1286 YKFTVDKDMELKA
+1286 
-1299 NFKAKE
+1299 
-1305 EPQPPVEK
+1305 
-1313 TYKVTATV
+1313 
-1321 NDETMGTAKL
+1321 
-1331 SPEADKYK
+1331 DKYK

-1358 VNWTVGNEE
+1358 VNWTVGDEE

-1402 KANDTNMGEAKLDPA
+1402 KANDTNMGEVKLDPV

-1427 KAIATAKEG
+1427 KAIATSKEG
-1436 HEFVNW
+1436 YEFVNW

-1491 TVAIDPVKENYA
+1491 TVAVDPVKENYE

-1538 AVEKD
+1538 AVDKD

-1566 LNVTVNDDKV
+1566 LNVTVNDDKM

-1588 KAGEI
+1588 KAGDV

-1651 TPKPEDPKDEDKAIQ
+1651 DPKDEDKAIQ

>member
-1 MKKRGRALALL
+1 
-12 LAAVL
+12 
-17 TVSSV
+17 
-22 PGTVMAADGVK
+22 
-33 PQDGTTKEQPFW
+33 
-45 SGTGGSTRFRIP
+45 
-57 CLVSLDDGTL
+57 
-67 VAGCDARWNTGGDGG
+67 
-82 GLDTIVSRSTD
+82 
-93 KGKTWHYTFAN
+93 
-104 YLGDNGNVW
+104 
-113 NGNSTAFIDPAMAT
+113 
-127 DGEKVYM
+127 
-134 MADLYPAGYA
+134 
-144 LNSANHAPVA
+144 
-154 GKSHDENGNIL
+154 
-165 LADARGWTNC
+165 
-175 WVADRQNAAN
+175 
-185 YTYHLEKNDKKKSD
+185 
-199 SAYVIKD
+199 
-206 AEGKTVTGYTVD
+206 
-218 AYFNIKGENVDTNL
+218 
-232 FESDSPFQVWPTDYL
+232 
-247 YLTTSED
+247 
-254 GGATWSVPS
+254 
-263 IVNMRK
+263 
-269 ETEQSL
+269 
-275 LVGPGRGMVTSKGRI
+275 
-290 LFTAYEFT
+290 
-298 SYDRNSVA
+298 
-306 IYSDDGG
+306 
-313 KTWTRGRSVTSQSS
+313 
-327 EAVVTEANGK
+327 
-337 LYMFTRHGGYYTS
+337 
-350 EDFGAT
+350 
-356 WSNRQ
+356 
-361 NMGINYCQT
+361 
-370 CQLTAI
+370 
-376 TYPKKIDGKTAILFA
+376 
-391 APSATNRA
+391 
-399 AGKIF
+399 
-404 VGLVQDDGTL
+404 
-414 DWKYNYSIN
+414 
-423 GSAYY
+423 
-428 AYSCLTILPDGTIGL
+428 
-443 LYESDG
+443 
-449 TVITYEDF
+449 
-457 DIEDVA
+457 
-463 KGAAIGN
+463 
-470 IWCTDENGTVADVTM
+470 
-485 TSDMSKKLT
+485 
-494 VNGLKDGAQVKV
+494 
-506 SSDNENAVT
+506 
-515 AAYAGGKVT
+515 
-524 LTSKAVTGMEKA
+524 MEKA
-536 TVTVESEGEKTTVS
+536 TVTVESEGEKTTVD

-585 SLDKNIADVTLV
+585 GLDKNIADVTLV

-664 CVSTETE
+664 CVSAETE

-1054 MPPYKAISEIAE
+1054 MPPYKAISEITE

-1078 LNTESTAAGS
+1078 LNTVSTAAGS

-1123 VKSGKYINISGN
+1123 AASGKYINISGN

-1154 GFSVSANNSYLN
+1154 GFSVSANNYYLN

-1209 EGTNYKITVVKDV
+1209 EGINYKITVVKDV

-1242 KLSPEADKYKEGT
+1242 KLSPE
-1255 EVTATAKVKDE
+1255 V
-1266 NKYEFVNWTVGNEE
+1266 
-1280 VSKKAE
+1280 
-1286 YKFTVDKDMELKA
+1286 
-1299 NFKAKE
+1299 
-1305 EPQPPVEK
+1305 
-1313 TYKVTATV
+1313 
-1321 NDETMGTAKL
+1321 
-1331 SPEADKYK
+1331 DKYK

-1358 VNWTVGNEE
+1358 VNWTVGDEE

-1402 KANDTNMGEAKLDPA
+1402 KAND
-1417 KAEYAKGEKV
+1417 
-1427 KAIATAKEG
+1427 
-1436 HEFVNW
+1436 
-1442 TVDGKAVSAEATYE
+1442 
-1456 FLVEKNVELTAN
+1456 
-1468 FKETEKPVEQFTVTV
+1468 
-1483 KANDDKMG
+1483 DKMG
-1491 TVAIDPVKENYA
+1491 TVAVDPVKENYA

-1566 LNVTVNDDKV
+1566 LNVTVNDDKM

-1588 KAGEI
+1588 KAGDV

-1651 TPKPEDPKDEDKAIQ
+1651 DPKDEDKAIQ

>member
-67 VAGCDARWNTGGDGG
+67 VAGCDARWNTSLDGG

-104 YLGDNGNVW
+104 YLGDNGNTH
-113 NGNSTAFIDPAMAT
+113 NNNSTTFIDPAMAT

-134 MADLYPAGYA
+134 IADLFPAGYA
-144 LNSANHAPVA
+144 LNGASHALVA

-165 LADARGWTNC
+165 LADARKWQNC
-175 WVADRQNAAN
+175 WVNDRQNEAN
-185 YTYHLEKNDKKKSD
+185 YTYHLEKNDKKESD

-206 AEGKTVTGYTVD
+206 ANDAIVEGYTVD
-218 AYFNIKGENVDTNL
+218 AYFNIKGKDVDANL
-232 FESDSPFQVWPTDYL
+232 FEADSPFQVWPTDYL

-254 GGATWSVPS
+254 AGATWSVPT

-269 ETEQSL
+269 DHEQSL

-298 SYDRNSVA
+298 GSDKNSVA

-313 KTWTRGRSVTSQSS
+313 KTWERGKSVSGWSS
-327 EAVVTEANGK
+327 EAVVTEADGK

-350 EDFGAT
+350 DDFGET
-356 WSNRQ
+356 WSTQ
-361 NMGINYCQT
+361 KNMGISYWLN

-391 APSATNRA
+391 TPSSSSGRA

-494 VNGLKDGAQVKV
+494 VNGLKDGAKVEV

-515 AAYAGGKVT
+515 AAYADGEVT
-524 LTSKAVTGMEKA
+524 LTSKTVTGMEKA
-536 TVTVESEGEKTTVS
+536 TVTVESEGEKTTVD

-585 SLDKNIADVTLV
+585 GLDKNIADVTLV

-664 CVSTETE
+664 CVSAETE

-786 ENIPIKEEAS
+786 ENVPVEEELA

-801 NAQFDN
+801 TKDYND

-817 FTFDKQEGTENQYKI
+817 FTFTKQGDDGTFKI
-832 TAVTE
+832 SAVTD
-837 DGKKVY
+837 DGKTVY
-843 LGPKSSSGAN
+843 LGPKSSSSAQK
-853 RPLVETEAVI
+853 PTVATEAVI
-863 TVAKNGEAFTL
+863 TVAKSGDGFSLEQKEGT
-874 QQAEDASN
+874 QASG
-882 SKYLYFWKDD
+882 YLYFWKDNE
-892 ASKFHFDRNGSVD
+892 SKLHFDRNSSVD
-905 SKGKCDFELY
+905 GNGKCNFELY
-915 RKDDNVVDSEIP
+915 KKSDAKSESKIAGYEKLTEVSEIQD
-927 GYTKISELSEIE
+927 
-939 NGGQYLIAMKATVE
+939 GGQYLIAMQATVA
-953 GNNYYLLNPATGNEK
+953 GNSYYLLNPSLGSNVHN
-968 YSYVAKVTGK
+968 YVAKVTDH
-978 MYEDETI
+978 MYKDETI
-985 GAKTDITITG
+985 GAKTDIAITG

-1002 VKIGN
+1002 VKIGE

-1022 IKIGETYNVPG
+1022 LKIGETFNLPG
-1033 KILNESEVTKD
+1033 KLLNESEVTKD
-1044 GIVSLEKREN
+1044 GIVTVEKRED

-1066 GTYLFGNNSHIM
+1066 GTYLFGSRSHIM
-1078 LNTESTAAGS
+1078 LNTVSTAEGTQ
-1088 EKGLGMKAVN
+1088 KGLGMKAVN

-1108 MWTLTKSGEGYTMKD
+1108 MWTIAKSGEGYTMKD
-1123 VKSGKYINISGN
+1123 AASGKYINISGN
-1135 NVELKDAEQVLT
+1135 DVELKDTAQVLT
-1147 IRARANG
+1147 IGASKNG
-1154 GFSVSANNSYLN
+1154 GFAVSAGGYYLN
-1166 NWAGNNNKVA
+1166 NWAGGNNKVA
-1176 AYPSDDNGWS
+1176 AYQSDDNSWY
-1186 FYKASAGN
+1186 FYKASSGN
-1194 VVTGVKEGTVTVAAS
+1194 VAAGAKEGTVTAVTS
-1209 EGTNYKITVVKDV
+1209 EGTNYKITVVKEA
-1222 PEVKEYTVTA
+1222 PEPPVEKTYTVTA
-1232 TVNDEAMGTA
+1232 AVNNETMGTA
-1242 KLSPEADKYKEGT
+1242 SLDKEGPEYKEGT
-1255 EVTATAKVKDE
+1255 ELTATAKVKDE
-1266 NKYEFVNWTVGNEE
+1266 GKYEFVNWTSGDEV
-1280 VSKKAE
+1280 VSKDAE
-1286 YKFTVDKDMELKA
+1286 YTFTVNKDMQLTA
-1299 NFKAKE
+1299 NFQAKEDPE
-1305 EPQPPVEK
+1305 EPQP
-1313 TYKVTATV
+1313 
-1321 NDETMGTAKL
+1321 
-1331 SPEADKYK
+1331 
-1339 EGTEVTATA
+1339 
-1348 KVKDESKYEF
+1348 
-1358 VNWTVGNEE
+1358 
-1367 VSKKAEYK
+1367 
-1375 FTVDKDM
+1375 
-1382 ELKANFKAKDP
+1382 
-1393 VEETFTVKV
+1393 
-1402 KANDTNMGEAKLDPA
+1402 
-1417 KAEYAKGEKV
+1417 
-1427 KAIATAKEG
+1427 
-1436 HEFVNW
+1436 
-1442 TVDGKAVSAEATYE
+1442 
-1456 FLVEKNVELTAN
+1456 
-1468 FKETEKPVEQFTVTV
+1468 
-1483 KANDDKMG
+1483 
-1491 TVAIDPVKENYA
+1491 
-1503 KGDTVIV
+1503 
-1510 IAEAKE
+1510 
-1516 GYEFVNWTSEGKVFS
+1516 
-1531 DSAAYEF
+1531 
-1538 AVEKD
+1538 
-1543 MELTANFK
+1543 
-1551 AKEEPKPPVTEDTFK
+1551 PKPPVTEDTFK
-1566 LNVTVNDDKV
+1566 LNVTVNDDKM

-1583 AKESY
+1583 AKVSY
-1588 KAGEI
+1588 EAGETVKAI
-1593 VTATA
+1593 A
-1598 TAKDGYKFVNWT
+1598 TAKEGYKFLNWT
-1610 VDGKEV
+1610 VDGKVV

-1622 AFKVDRDVTLKANF
+1622 TFIVDRTVTLKANF
-1636 EKVAADP
+1636 AKVS
-1643 KPETPKPE
+1643 
-1651 TPKPEDPKDEDKAIQ
+1651 EDPKDKDKAVQ
-1666 TGDNGVSP
+1666 TGDNSVSP

>member
-67 VAGCDARWNTGGDGG
+67 VAGCDARWNTSLDGG

-104 YLGDNGNVW
+104 YLGDNGNTH
-113 NGNSTAFIDPAMAT
+113 NNNSTAFIDPAMAT

-134 MADLYPAGYA
+134 IADLYPAGYA
-144 LNSANHAPVA
+144 LNGASHAPVA

-165 LADARGWTNC
+165 LADARKWQNC
-175 WVADRQNAAN
+175 WVNDRQNEAN
-185 YTYHLEKNDKKKSD
+185 YTYHLEKNDKKESD

-206 AEGKTVTGYTVD
+206 ANGAIVEGYTVD
-218 AYFNIKGENVDTNL
+218 AYFNIKGKDVDANL
-232 FESDSPFQVWPTDYL
+232 FEADSPFQVWPTDYL

-254 GGATWSVPS
+254 AGATWSVPT

-269 ETEQSL
+269 DHEQSL

-298 SYDRNSVA
+298 GSDKNSVA

-313 KTWTRGRSVTSQSS
+313 KTWERGKSVSGWSS
-327 EAVVTEANGK
+327 EAVVTEADGK

-350 EDFGAT
+350 DDFGET
-356 WSNRQ
+356 WSTQ
-361 NMGINYCQT
+361 KNMGISYWLN

-391 APSATNRA
+391 TPSSSSGRA

-578 YSDSTLD
+578 YSGSALEGLNKD
-585 SLDKNIADVTLV
+585 IADVTLT

-613 TAQANFNGEK
+613 TSEAHFDGAEK
-623 VSLDNCMFT
+623 SLDECLFT
-632 FESVANKENT
+632 FASVEGQDNT
-642 YKISAQ
+642 YTMSAKD
-648 AGDKKVYVNHK
+648 GDKTVYVNYRSAASAGTVCAEASANIKLEERSDDQTFELLDQTAGANGNRLYFHKDNESKLCFDRNTGDHANCRMELYK
-659 KAPSQ
+659 KAANS
-664 CVSTETE
+664 SA
-671 TEILLESHEDGT
+671 ES
-683 VSLKDMTEGTG
+683 
-694 GAYLYFWKGDTSKLH
+694 AI
-709 FDRYS
+709 
-714 SDVAQC
+714 
-720 HMELWKAAPGA
+720 
-731 KNDLGMPGYEKV
+731 PGYEKV
-743 TDISQ
+743 TGLSQ
-748 LTSGTKYLITAKADD
+748 ITSGEKYLIAAKAAT
-763 GTYYAVNPSAA
+763 GTYYVVNPSAA
-774 SSNFNHVAKVVE
+774 GEKYKHVAKVVE
-786 ENIPIKEEAS
+786 ETIPVKQEAA
-796 VALGT
+796 VALGS
-801 NAQFDN
+801 NAQFNDR
-807 GGEKKISKCL
+807 GEKKISKCL
-817 FTFDKQEGTENQYKI
+817 FTFDKQAEEGKYKI
-832 TAVTE
+832 SATTE
-837 DGKKVY
+837 DGQKVY
-843 LGPKSSSGAN
+843 LGPKSAASAQT
-853 RPLVETEAVI
+853 PLTTTEAVI
-863 TVAKNGEAFTL
+863 TVAKTDKGFTL
-874 QQAEDASN
+874 NQMEN
-882 SKYLYFWKDD
+882 SANGGYLYFWKDNEG
-892 ASKFHFDRNGSVD
+892 KFHFDRNSSVD
-905 SKGKCDFELY
+905 PNGKCEFELY
-915 RKDDNVVDSEIP
+915 KKADNAEAAEIP
-927 GYTKISELSEIE
+927 GYEKLNDMSEIE
-939 NGGQYLIAMKATVE
+939 ANGQYLIAMKAKD
-953 GNNYYLLNPATGNEK
+953 NKYYLLNPATGNDK
-968 YSYVAKVTGK
+968 YSYVAKVTGE
-978 MYEDETI
+978 MYKDETI
-985 GAKTDITITG
+985 GAKTDIAITG
-995 KAEGKTS
+995 KSEGKTS

-1299 NFKAKE
+1299 NFKAK
-1305 EPQPPVEK
+1305 
-1313 TYKVTATV
+1313 
-1321 NDETMGTAKL
+1321 
-1331 SPEADKYK
+1331 
-1339 EGTEVTATA
+1339 
-1348 KVKDESKYEF
+1348 
-1358 VNWTVGNEE
+1358 
-1367 VSKKAEYK
+1367 
-1375 FTVDKDM
+1375 
-1382 ELKANFKAKDP
+1382 DP

-1402 KANDTNMGEAKLDPA
+1402 KANDTNMGEVKLDPV

-1427 KAIATAKEG
+1427 KAIATSKEG
-1436 HEFVNW
+1436 YEFVNW

-1491 TVAIDPVKENYA
+1491 TVAVDPVKENYE

-1538 AVEKD
+1538 AVDKD

-1566 LNVTVNDDKV
+1566 LNVTVNDDKM

-1588 KAGEI
+1588 KAGDV

-1651 TPKPEDPKDEDKAIQ
+1651 DPKDEDKAIQ